1 MMKETIFL
9 TSCVRDLAQAYS
21 VFSTFI
27 SLQRKTETALD
38 HTFVVLRKNNTYL
51 DRYIE
56 FVIISKAEI

>member
-9 TSCVRDLAQAYS
+9 TSYVRDLAQAYS

-27 SLQRKTETALD
+27 RLQRKTEVDLD